1 MLWNEN
7 YYDQLILKIDQF
19 TRKFYINQL
28 IRGALYFTGLL
39 TLVFLAYNL
48 LENQFYFSKSVRSFL
63 SFSYLGLFGFCLWYW
78 IASPLLHYFRL
89 GKLISHEEAAKIIG
103 THFSDVEDKLLNV
116 LQLKSQSVNY
126 SDRSLIEASIQQKS
140 VELNPIPFVQAID
153 LQKNRKYI
161 QYAIAP
167 LLILF
172 SLLVW
177 APGMIQK
184 PTQRLIQINKDFE
197 K

>member
-1 MLWNEN
+1 MDHNAADALFPAW
-7 YYDQLILKIDQF
+7 QIDF
-19 TRKFYINQL
+19 TR
-28 IRGALYFTGLL
+28 
-39 TLVFLAYNL
+39 
-48 LENQFYFSKSVRSFL
+48 RS
-63 SFSYLGLFGFCLWYW
+63 G
-78 IASPLLHYFRL
+78 
-89 GKLISHEEAAKIIG
+89 KIIG

-177 APGMIQK
+177 APGMIQN
-184 PTQRLIQINKDFE
+184 RHKD
-197 K
+197 